1 MISGLKNMVDKQL
14 LKLSKLC
21 EHWANHN
28 ESHKESFVKW
38 RDIAKER
45 SLTSVVENFNSAI
58 EMMDKCTEYL
68 LSAKEAL
75 NE

>member
-1 MISGLKNMVDKQL
+1 MDKQL

-28 ESHKESFVKW
+28 ESHKENFIKW

-45 SLTSVVENFNSAI
+45 GLDSVAEKFNKAI
-58 EMMDKCTEYL
+58 EMMDKSSEYL
-68 LSAKEAL
+68 LDINKEL
-75 NE
+75 NEK

>member
-1 MISGLKNMVDKQL
+1 MVDKQL
-14 LKLSKLC
+14 LKLKKLC
-21 EHWANHN
+21 EHWAHHN
-28 ESHKESFVKW
+28 DSHKESFVKW
-38 RDIAKER
+38 RDIAKEKR
-45 SLTSVVENFNSAI
+45 LTSVVENFNSAI

>member
-1 MISGLKNMVDKQL
+1 MVDKQL

-38 RDIAKER
+38 RAIAKEKN
-45 SLTSVVENFNSAI
+45 LTSVVENLNNAI

-68 LSAKEAL
+68 LSAKEATSL
-75 NE
+75 KEF